1 VTASTFIIDVALVV
15 VAMPAVLACGY
26 ILLLT
31 LLSWRLPAP
40 PRSAREIRFDVVVPA
55 HDEAAVIER
64 TVASLRALDWP
75 KDRFRVVVIA
85 DNCTDQT
92 AALARAAGATVLE
105 RQDTTRRGKGYA
117 LEFAFERSRADGF
130 AQALVIVD
138 ADSEAS
144 PNLLEAMAYRIER
157 GEEAIQADY
166 GVLNPLA
173 AWRTRLMT
181 IAITAFHVVRS
192 RGRERMGVSCGMRG
206 NGWCVT
212 HELLRRI
219 PYQAYSLAEDLEFGI
234 TLGLAGCRI
243 AYVDE
248 AHVYGEMVSREAA
261 ARKQRERWERGRAEL
276 VRTMTLPLLR
286 AWLARRS
293 AVCLDLA
300 LDLLVPPLS
309 WVALN
314 VMLLLVA
321 AAAATW
327 WDPARIG
334 WLWLAA
340 ACAAALW
347 LHVLRGWQLSGI
359 GLRGLID
366 LARVPFFLLWKLR
379 VMLSRRTTQGW
390 VRTEREKT

>member
-1 VTASTFIIDVALVV
+1 VV
-15 VAMPAVLACGY
+15 
-26 ILLLT
+26 
-31 LLSWRLPAP
+31 
-40 PRSAREIRFDVVVPA
+40 
-55 HDEAAVIER
+55 
-64 TVASLRALDWP
+64 
-75 KDRFRVVVIA
+75 A
-85 DNCTDQT
+85 DNCTDGT
-92 AALARAAGATVLE
+92 AALARSAGANVLE
-105 RQDTTRRGKGYA
+105 RRDDTRRGKGYA
-117 LEFAFERSRADGF
+117 LEFAFAQSRAAGF

-138 ADSEAS
+138 ADTEVS
-144 PNLLEAMAYRIER
+144 PNLLEALASRIER
-157 GEEAIQADY
+157 GAQAIQADY

-192 RGRERMGVSCGMRG
+192 RARERLGVSCGMRG

-212 HELLRRI
+212 HELLERI
-219 PYQAYSLAEDLEFGI
+219 PYRAYSLAEDLEFGI
-234 TLGLAGCRI
+234 TLGLADCRI

-261 ARKQRERWERGRAEL
+261 ARKQRERWERGRAQL
-276 VRTMTLPLLR
+276 VRAMTLPLLR
-286 AWLARRS
+286 AAVSRRS
-293 AVCLDLA
+293 AMCLDLA

-309 WVALN
+309 YVALN
-314 VMLLLVA
+314 VTVLLAA

-327 WDPARIG
+327 RDPGELR

-347 LHVLRGWQLSGI
+347 LHVLRGWQLSGV
-359 GLRGLID
+359 GLRGLLD

-390 VRTEREKT
+390 VRTERERS